1 MKIICSST
9 NYIFHLFFFTFYWTK
24 QDLFFII
31 LTHTHTKHVKEKK
44 NTYLYL
50 QPPRQF
56 QKERRPPNQTLRP
69 IPPVLIGTW
78 QTGCEPAASWVNT
91 ETIHPRTTYKQIEFS
106 QRVLTLCSHRLR
118 LNSLGRYCSLKKK
131 QKLND
136 SQEVVKKSS
145 SWEF

>member
-24 QDLFFII
+24 QDLFLLF
-31 LTHTHTKHVKEKK
+31 LHTHTHKTCKRKK